1 MDNLSYSSLPKIA
14 LKSDRLG
21 SWQKL
26 GSTTV
31 EFLIYDRYVFKRL
44 PTRSSL
50 VGEDARSEIFSW
62 MYYIYCYCY
71 LNHKSLGITGAVTVV
86 YSI

>member
-1 MDNLSYSSLPKIA
+1 MNKYDPRIPGKFRQNFMSIMDNLSYSSLPKIA

-50 VGEDARSEIFSW
+50 VGEDARSEIFS
-62 MYYIYCYCY
+62 
-71 LNHKSLGITGAVTVV
+71 
-86 YSI
+86 

>member
-1 MDNLSYSSLPKIA
+1 MSIMDNLSYSSLPKIA

-50 VGEDARSEIFSW
+50 VGEDARSEIFS
-62 MYYIYCYCY
+62 
-71 LNHKSLGITGAVTVV
+71 
-86 YSI
+86 